1 MDTATDEMNL
11 KIDITEDG
19 PSARTLAITIP
30 AEVVDER
37 IEASYGNLQNQ
48 AQMRGFRK
56 GKAPRHLLQKRF
68 GADVIN
74 ETRGQ
79 LIMGAYQQ
87 AVQQKELR
95 VVGDPDFPDELMEKA
110 LEEGKDFSFE
120 VTLEVAPEFDLPK
133 LENVAIKKPIFE
145 IDDSHVDTEVQRLAY
160 RFGSPESVK
169 KDFQPLDRLV
179 GRASVDVEDH
189 DGVFFE
195 TDKTM
200 VVVPDV
206 DEEGKGPVLGLLF
219 EDLAERLEG
228 AAVGS
233 DIVFETVGPP
243 AHERSE
249 LRDKKIT
256 IQFHVSDCE
265 RVTPLETETLVA
277 TFGLEDESMLR
288 ERLKLEIE
296 NRRDQEQRAAEREQV
311 FEYLLEN
318 TTVALP
324 KKISEAQVA
333 RTIERQRMDL
343 LYRGDNPEQ
352 VERQLAEMRDQTQEQ
367 AINRLKLL
375 FIMDKVARNFDIDVS
390 DQEVNG
396 RIAMMAQQRG
406 ERPDAVRTEL
416 QKTGG
421 LQEVAR
427 QIMEHKAADR
437 IVDQADVTDVPASDW
452 NQQAKDKAEKRKPST
467 STKKTAKKTTKKAG
481 SKAESKKKTAKKTT
495 KKAK

>member
-37 IEASYGNLQNQ
+37 IEASYGNLKNQ

-56 GKAPRHLLQKRF
+56 GKAPRHLLEKRF

-79 LIMGAYQQ
+79 LITGAYQQ
-87 AVQQKELR
+87 AIQQKELR
-95 VVGDPDFPDELMEKA
+95 VVGDPDFPDELMEKP
-110 LEEGKDFSFE
+110 LEQGKDFSFE
-120 VTLEVAPEFDLPK
+120 VALEVAPEFDLPE

-145 IDDSHVDTEVQRLAY
+145 IDESHVDNEIKNLAF
-160 RFGSPESVK
+160 RFGTPESIK
-169 KDFQPLDRLV
+169 KDFQPQDRLI

-189 DGVFFE
+189 EGVFFE
-195 TDKTM
+195 TDKTL
-200 VVVPDV
+200 VVVPGD
-206 DEEGKGPVLGLLF
+206 DDEGKGPVLGLLL
-219 EDLAERLEG
+219 EDLTARLEG
-228 AAVGS
+228 ASVGS

-256 IQFHVSDCE
+256 IQFHVTDCE

-311 FEYLLEN
+311 FEYLLDN
-318 TTVALP
+318 TTVSLP
-324 KKISEAQVA
+324 QKISEAQVA

-352 VERQLAEMRDQTQEQ
+352 VEKQLAEMRDQTQEQ

-437 IVDQADVTDVPASDW
+437 IVDQANVTELPAEDW
-452 NQQAKDKAEKRKPST
+452 NKEAKAKTEDRKAAASKKT
-467 STKKTAKKTTKKAG
+467 GKKTAKKTA
-481 SKAESKKKTAKKTT
+481 SKPESKKKTTKKT
-495 KKAK
+495 K